1 MASDPYA
8 ILGVSATAT
17 DSELRA
23 AYRRMVQR
31 HHPDHNGGSAESER
45 QFEAVQDA
53 WAQIRSQP
61 ARRAPD
67 PGVEARLADLERE
80 LRDAER
86 RRERAREAA
95 REAARK
101 ADQQPAGASSPS
113 RPNRPSD
120 EELGYVKTEDSFAK
134 ILADATSELSD
145 RVAEAQR
152 EHHVPKRLSDLIDE
166 LSSKL
171 TGEPPER

>member
-1 MASDPYA
+1 M
-8 ILGVSATAT
+8 
-17 DSELRA
+17 
-23 AYRRMVQR
+23 
-31 HHPDHNGGSAESER
+31 
-45 QFEAVQDA
+45 
-53 WAQIRSQP
+53 
-61 ARRAPD
+61 
-67 PGVEARLADLERE
+67 ADLERE

-86 RRERAREAA
+86 PREAA